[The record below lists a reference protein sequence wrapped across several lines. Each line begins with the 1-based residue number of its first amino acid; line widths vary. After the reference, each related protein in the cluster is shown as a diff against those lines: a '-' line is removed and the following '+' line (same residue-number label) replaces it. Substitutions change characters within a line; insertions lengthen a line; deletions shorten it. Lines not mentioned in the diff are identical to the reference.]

1 VRITTLARGV
11 AIGDVLEYTDEI
23 TLGQSIV
30 NRRLFS
36 LPSQG

>member
-1 VRITTLARGV
+1 V

-30 NRRLFS
+30 NRCLFS

>member
-1 VRITTLARGV
+1 
-11 AIGDVLEYTDEI
+11 VLEYTDEI

-30 NRRLFS
+30 NRRVFS